1 MRTKI
6 DTFSKTC
13 PECGTRNR
21 LHIFTTG
28 FSPSWRI
35 ACSNCIAVII
45 EPRTRHAG
53 WSLAPVSDP
62 IADVVVLSGNMPKRR
77 TRPTLLRRMPS
88 LPLSRSTGGRL
99 PRKYTAAGML
109 TACALVFAAFMGG
122 PALIGDDPAE
132 IGAKGGADG
141 SGGELLAAATG
152 TRDGKEAL
160 GQAEAMPENGA
171 PSVANAPPPEVI
183 LRASLDGA
191 PRIPHARI
199 PHDRRSTSAPHPV
212 NLASDDLR
220 DPRESMAELQDSVF
234 RDPVAAAL
242 SEAALDLSP
251 AERRSLQQRL
261 HLASHDTKGVDGIF
275 GSATRAAIAEWQ
287 SQAGLAPTGFA
298 TRPTVTRLV
307 AETEAAYHAWHRAEI
322 ARRNSEQRLALT
334 MPVPRPDA
342 ASRSSTCPRTIT
354 GEIAYG
360 QSFACDVRGL
370 GENLKSIKRNFAQA
384 FVSSEPA
391 RSRNRGPGD
400 A

>member
-28 FSPSWRI
+28 FNPSWRI
-35 ACSNCIAVII
+35 ACSNCITVII

-62 IADVVVLSGNMPKRR
+62 IADVVVLSGNRPKRR
-77 TRPTLLRRMPS
+77 ARPALLRRRMSP
-88 LPLSRSTGGRL
+88 LPLSRSIKGGL

-109 TACALVFAAFMGG
+109 TACALVLVAFMGG
-122 PALIGDDPAE
+122 PALIGGDPAE
-132 IGAKGGADG
+132 IGAKDGMDG
-141 SGGELLAAATG
+141 SSRELLAAATG
-152 TRDGKEAL
+152 TWDDKEAPR
-160 GQAEAMPENGA
+160 QAEAMPVNGA
-171 PSVANAPPPEVI
+171 PAVANAPSPEIV

-191 PRIPHARI
+191 PRIPHDHR
-199 PHDRRSTSAPHPV
+199 HTSSPHPV
-212 NLASDDLR
+212 NLASGDLR
-220 DPRESMAELQDSVF
+220 DPRESMAALQDSVF

-242 SEAALDLSP
+242 SEAKLDLSS

-322 ARRNSEQRLALT
+322 KRRNSEQRLALT

-342 ASRSSTCPRTIT
+342 ASRSSSCPRTIS

-384 FVSSEPA
+384 FVSSEP